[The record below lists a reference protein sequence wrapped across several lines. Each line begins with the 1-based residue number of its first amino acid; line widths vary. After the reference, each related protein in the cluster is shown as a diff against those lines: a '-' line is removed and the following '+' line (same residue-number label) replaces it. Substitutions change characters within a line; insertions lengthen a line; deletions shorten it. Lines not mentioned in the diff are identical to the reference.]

1 MPKQHITQDTPFLRT
16 PDMYQIENDAPITEY
31 SDKSLD
37 LIADARNG
45 GIPDGANA
53 FCSVG
58 KEKRGTVQMQLFAV
72 VNPEEDRFVEVGF
85 RSHGCLAAIAC
96 ATVVADMLTG
106 KTVSEALEITQ
117 DQILEAVDGLPDGRV
132 YTLNFAIEA
141 IRALVGDYY
150 LRVKGYNL
158 AQLDEVVPCE
168 RMCLNCIITENCSLR
183 DERVDQ
189 ELREAGEIE

>member
-1 MPKQHITQDTPFLRT
+1 MPKQHITEDTPFLRT

-31 SDKSLD
+31 SERSLD

-45 GIPDGANA
+45 GVPDGANA

-72 VNPEEDRFVEVGF
+72 MDPETDRFVEVGF

-106 KTVSEALEITQ
+106 KTVDEALAITQ
-117 DQILEAVDGLPDGRV
+117 DDVLEATGGLPKGRL
-132 YTLNFAIEA
+132 YTLYFAEEA
-141 IRALVGDYY
+141 IKALVGDYY
-150 LRVKGYNL
+150 LRVKGYSL
-158 AQLDEVVPCE
+158 AQLDEALPCDK
-168 RMCLNCIITENCSLR
+168 MCMSCLLTENCSLR

>member
-1 MPKQHITQDTPFLRT
+1 MAKRRLTEDTPFLRT

-31 SDKSLD
+31 SERSLN
-37 LIADARNG
+37 LIADAKNG

-72 VNPEEDRFVEVGF
+72 VDPETETFVEVGF

-96 ATVVADMLTG
+96 ATVLADMLRG
-106 KTVSEALEITQ
+106 KTFAEALAITSQ
-117 DQILEAVDGLPDGRV
+117 DILEAVDGLPVGRK
-132 YTLNFAIEA
+132 YTLTYAIEA
-141 IRALVGDYY
+141 IRALVGDYL
-150 LRVKGYNL
+150 LRIKGYSI
-158 AQLDEVVPCE
+158 AQLNEVVRCDS
-168 RMCLNCIITENCSLR
+168 MCPNCLLTENCSLR